1 MLPASLPEEPQR
13 NWFNVSAVLE
23 NDPQRLTRK
32 SRFWRF
38 WAIHNH
44 GNHGRKLQSQA
55 VTLKLPWLRWFI
67 FRWSW
72 WNDVLDAIGKKW
84 SWTVLKGHITTRS
97 QKTGRSG
104 GFLSNNFQL
113 WGWKLLTISNFGL
126 ELVGIFKKCGCPK
139 TGKRLPTR
147 SPQFPVTG
155 FYGQPKINCRGQ
167 HITTEGWRTND
178 SSSSWGP
185 CYSETSR
192 FDMRKFNVH
201 TRFQTKFFRLNAEHI
216 IDILNDFISYG
227 HLNFNRFL
235 CDCWHLAGTPSTFQL
250 DVY

>member
-1 MLPASLPEEPQR
+1 M
-13 NWFNVSAVLE
+13 
-23 NDPQRLTRK
+23 
-32 SRFWRF
+32 
-38 WAIHNH
+38 
-44 GNHGRKLQSQA
+44 
-55 VTLKLPWLRWFI
+55 
-67 FRWSW
+67 
-72 WNDVLDAIGKKW
+72 
-84 SWTVLKGHITTRS
+84 
-97 QKTGRSG
+97 
-104 GFLSNNFQL
+104 
-113 WGWKLLTISNFGL
+113 
-126 ELVGIFKKCGCPK
+126 VGIFKKCGCPK

-201 TRFQTKFFRLNAEHI
+201 TRFQTKFFRLNAKHI
-216 IDILNDFISYG
+216 IYILNNFISYG

-235 CDCWHLAGTPSTFQL
+235 CDCWHLAGTPNFSAGCVLASATPNRKPCKVWIRYPVYTNSTEFL
-250 DVY
+250 SFGDGLVMFSG

>member
-1 MLPASLPEEPQR
+1 MVHPMFGSFWQKPPLKLSYLKPTPCNYVNYAKMRKCCQLRFQRNLKR

-38 WAIHNH
+38 RAIPNH
-44 GNHGRKLQSQA
+44 YNHGRKLQSQA

-72 WNDVLDAIGKKW
+72 WNDVLDAIEKKW

-113 WGWKLLTISNFGL
+113 W
-126 ELVGIFKKCGCPK
+126 VGNG
-139 TGKRLPTR
+139 
-147 SPQFPVTG
+147 
-155 FYGQPKINCRGQ
+155 
-167 HITTEGWRTND
+167 
-178 SSSSWGP
+178 
-185 CYSETSR
+185 
-192 FDMRKFNVH
+192 
-201 TRFQTKFFRLNAEHI
+201 
-216 IDILNDFISYG
+216 
-227 HLNFNRFL
+227 
-235 CDCWHLAGTPSTFQL
+235 
-250 DVY
+250 